1 MGKRLSERVG
11 FTLRKD
17 KESDG
22 GVKLLP
28 LCAFAT
34 WRELTG
40 PFLRL
45 TGILN
50 EGRGAVNNETTQ
62 ERLPTLCRAARP
74 RAIIWPGFI
83 IPDARRDLP
92 LKRLLLLALTAGC
105 LSLLAGCGRFGQVI
119 TRLPTATP
127 TVTPTVALTIA
138 ATQRPTATPA
148 PYTPAPTATPT
159 ITPTP
164 IVYRIQRGD
173 NLMKIAGQFGISVRS
188 LQDVNGITDP
198 RALRVGQ
205 ELLIPGAEDD
215 PEGAGATPTSEATPL
230 PFAVENVTFSNSP
243 LGGLWAFG
251 EIHNTTGTNL
261 EQAGVTIAL
270 LDEAGAVVAEA
281 QDYVQVELIQPD
293 GRAPFAVRF
302 DAPPQ
307 SFASYLA
314 APWKGVLGYVG
325 GYYLD
330 LAARDTQGTGER
342 YSTYTVSGVIAN
354 TGPEDAVEVS
364 VTVTL
369 YDALGRVI
377 GTRRAPPEYNVIPRG
392 GQSPFQVELTPAGGP
407 VARFRVDALGRR
419 MPTPTPSK

>member
-1 MGKRLSERVG
+1 MSVHIRRLRPFRAGDHASADRHAHG
-11 FTLRKD
+11 HA
-17 KESDG
+17 DG
-22 GVKLLP
+22 
-28 LCAFAT
+28 
-34 WRELTG
+34 
-40 PFLRL
+40 
-45 TGILN
+45 
-50 EGRGAVNNETTQ
+50 
-62 ERLPTLCRAARP
+62 RA
-74 RAIIWPGFI
+74 
-83 IPDARRDLP
+83 DDRRH
-92 LKRLLLLALTAGC
+92 
-105 LSLLAGCGRFGQVI
+105 
-119 TRLPTATP
+119 ATP
-127 TVTPTVALTIA
+127 DRHAG
-138 ATQRPTATPA
+138 

-173 NLMKIAGQFGISVRS
+173 NLMKIAGQFGVSVRS
-188 LQDVNGITDP
+188 LQDINGITDP

-251 EIHNTTGTNL
+251 EIHNTTGTDL
-261 EQAGVTIAL
+261 EQAGVSISL
-270 LDEAGAVVAEA
+270 LDAAGAAVAAA
-281 QDYVQVELIQPD
+281 QDYVQVELIRPG
-293 GRAPFAVRF
+293 GRAPFALRF

-314 APWKGVLGYVG
+314 APWKGVIGYVG

-330 LAARDTQGTGER
+330 LAARDAQGAGER
-342 YSTYTVSGVIAN
+342 YSTYTVSGSIAN

-377 GTRRAPPEYNVIPRG
+377 GTRRAPPEYDVIPTG
-392 GQSPFQVELTPAGGP
+392 GQSPFVVELTPAGGP
-407 VARFRVDALGRR
+407 VAQVPCRRARTQDADTNPQQVGTSCTLPKTRHSFTAFCSG
-419 MPTPTPSK
+419 SSGSSYA

>member
-1 MGKRLSERVG
+1 M
-11 FTLRKD
+11 
-17 KESDG
+17 
-22 GVKLLP
+22 
-28 LCAFAT
+28 
-34 WRELTG
+34 
-40 PFLRL
+40 
-45 TGILN
+45 
-50 EGRGAVNNETTQ
+50 
-62 ERLPTLCRAARP
+62 
-74 RAIIWPGFI
+74 
-83 IPDARRDLP
+83 
-92 LKRLLLLALTAGC
+92 KRLLLLALAAGC

-127 TVTPTVALTIA
+127 TATPTVALTIA

-173 NLMKIAGQFGISVRS
+173 NLMKIAGQFGVSLRS
-188 LQDVNGITDP
+188 LQDTNGITDP

-251 EIHNTTGTNL
+251 EIHNTTGTDL
-261 EQAGVTIAL
+261 EQAGVTISL

-281 QDYVQVELIQPD
+281 QDYVQVELIRP
-293 GRAPFAVRF
+293 GERAPFALRF

-330 LAARDTQGTGER
+330 LTARDAQGTGER

-369 YDALGRVI
+369 YDALGPGHRHAARTAGV
-377 GTRRAPPEYNVIPRG
+377 RRDPDRR
-392 GQSPFQVELTPAGGP
+392 P
-407 VARFRVDALGRR
+407 VAVHRGTDAGRR
-419 MPTPTPSK
+419 SGGAFPCGCARTPDADTNAQQVGTSCILPKTRPSFTAFCSGSSGSSSA

>member
-1 MGKRLSERVG
+1 MNN
-11 FTLRKD
+11 
-17 KESDG
+17 
-22 GVKLLP
+22 P
-28 LCAFAT
+28 
-34 WRELTG
+34 
-40 PFLRL
+40 
-45 TGILN
+45 
-50 EGRGAVNNETTQ
+50 GA
-62 ERLPTLCRAARP
+62 LAALCRAARR
-74 RAIIWPGFI
+74 RAIITVLMLSFLI
-83 IPDARRDLP
+83 CDLRAHRLKHP
-92 LKRLLLLALTAGC
+92 LVVFLSALGLLI
-105 LSLLAGCGRFGQVI
+105 LSSCVGQVI
-119 TRLPTATP
+119 TRVTP
-127 TVTPTVALTIA
+127 TPSATPTVALTAA

-173 NLMKIAGQFGISVRS
+173 NLMKIAAQFKVSVRS
-188 LQDVNGITDP
+188 LQDTNGITDP

-205 ELLIPGAEDD
+205 ELLIPSAEDD
-215 PEGAGATPTSEATPL
+215 PEGAGATPTAEATPL

-251 EIHNTTGTNL
+251 EIHNTTGTDL
-261 EQAGVTIAL
+261 EQAGVSLSL
-270 LDEAGAVVAEA
+270 LDETGAVVAEA
-281 QDYVQVELIQPD
+281 RDYVQVELLRPD

-314 APWKGVLGYVG
+314 APWKGVQGYLG
-325 GYYLD
+325 GYYVD
-330 LAARDTQGTGER
+330 LVAQDTQGAGER
-342 YSTYTVSGVIAN
+342 YSTYAVSGVIAN

-392 GQSPFQVELTPAGGP
+392 GQSPFLVELTPAGGP

-419 MPTPTPSK
+419 MPTPTPSP